1 MSSAYI
7 TYIPKDDKV
16 KVNNISTSRPLSFS
30 GSAVTVTDD
39 PNNDTIDIAISS
51 SVGGVSKG
59 VKSLSGDGNTKV
71 FTFTHGVSPTPTTAF
86 IQANSNDARGN
97 YIVSVDSTN
106 ITVTYAFPPPSGSG
120 NISLYWIVS

>member
-51 SVGGVSKG
+51 GGIAKG
-59 VKSLSGDGNTKV
+59 VKSLSGDGTTKV
-71 FTFTHGVSPTPTTAF
+71 FVFTHGVSPTPTTAF
-86 IQANSNDARGN
+86 IQANSNDARGS